1 MEKLELLKNR
11 HSVRQFSEEKVKDED
26 KAVLKVLVQKLN
38 KEHDLNMQ
46 IFFDEPSA
54 FSTSM
59 AHYGKFENCNNY
71 IALVGQKEDG
81 EKLGFYGEELLLKI
95 YELGMAGC
103 WVALTYGKGKV
114 KISKEKG
121 ESLHL
126 VIGFGY
132 GKNKGNVHKSK
143 TVDQIIKKGTIVPEY
158 ANSGIEA
165 CLLAPTAMNQQK
177 FEISFVDNEPIIN
190 KKGIGFYTDIDLGI
204 VKYHFELITGHK
216 TNRNY

>member
-1 MEKLELLKNR
+1 MENLELLKNR
-11 HSVRQFSEEKVKDED
+11 HSVRQFTEEKVKDED
-26 KAVLKVLVQKLN
+26 KITLKELVQKLN
-38 KEHDLNMQ
+38 KEHKLNMQ

-59 AHYGKFENCNNY
+59 AHYGRFENCNNY
-71 IALVGQKEDG
+71 IALVGQKNDG
-81 EKLGFYGEELLLKI
+81 EALGFYGEEILLKI

-114 KISKEKG
+114 KIAKEKG
-121 ESLHL
+121 EVLHL

-132 GKNKGNVHKSK
+132 GKNKGNPHKLK
-143 TVDQIIKKGTIVPEY
+143 TPDQIIKKGSVVPEY
-158 ANSGIEA
+158 AKVGIEA

-177 FEISFVDNEPIIN
+177 FEISFINNEPIIN
-190 KKGIGFYTDIDLGI
+190 IKGFGFNTNIDLGI
-204 VKYHFELITGHK
+204 LKYHFELVTGHK